1 MAPPLTL
8 NLNGPLTTAA
18 IQAAAAGDDGASAE
32 ADAAKG
38 SNSMAAGFNMQ
49 PDGSG
54 AGEIIA
60 DRTWTNGWDVTA
72 YAKAWWTGATT
83 ITKPNATAG
92 VKVTKSF

>member
-1 MAPPLTL
+1 MPEPTL
-8 NLNGPLTTAA
+8 NLDGPNLQAA
-18 IQAAAAGDDGASAE
+18 LAQAADDGAAADAAAAVGTNGLS
-32 ADAAKG
+32 
-38 SNSMAAGFNMQ
+38 AGFTEQ

-54 AGEIIA
+54 AAEVIA
-60 DRTWTNGWDVTA
+60 DRTWSNGWDITA